1 MDSTDDKSSGSSIGV
16 SKQQRAADTK
26 AAAAAAAAERYAAR
40 RAASSVAKDAK
51 KRAGGAAAQRVLLD
65 GAYFFE
71 VDWREVVGSRRA
83 SVGDFGEAREARAA
97 ARGASPPPSLLR
109 FGEASAAARG
119 ASAVDGGHV
128 LLRSDALPAKKR
140 GRSGSE
146 DCGALVDTVHCELLD
161 YFLTTALQENLA
173 LGKDDIVDLAL
184 GYLKMAVPRPIPPA
198 RVAEHVRDVFPQLL
212 KFATQRA
219 SGRPLAAG
227 EAFDPSVHAWDAAAT
242 YEDWKRAYEEVY
254 SKLPPDSI
262 LPLSILRERERRT
275 RRASARRRSTSQPAS
290 ARTPSWPATTLA
302 SAPLAR
308 TAAAD
313 IMDLALGYAEVA
325 LPRPIP
331 APRITDHVLAVFP
344 QLRKFAAL
352 RVGRRP
358 VAEGEQFNPAVHR
371 WDADATYSDWARKRP
386 PWGYS
391 MLSRILTVGEGV
403 RVRVCECG
411 GGGAYRSGCG

>member
-1 MDSTDDKSSGSSIGV
+1 MPPLSKKVRAAKLAVEIGAAR
-16 SKQQRAADTK
+16 QRA
-26 AAAAAAAAERYAAR
+26 
-40 RAASSVAKDAK
+40 RA
-51 KRAGGAAAQRVLLD
+51 D
-65 GAYFFE
+65 GAYFSE
-71 VDWREVVGSRRA
+71 DDSDRLMLLAREEGAGAGDAASAVAMADGPEQAPRKVALRGRVGWRELVEEVGSRRA
-83 SVGDFGEAREARAA
+83 NVGDFGEAREARAV

-119 ASAVDGGHV
+119 ASAVDGGRV

-184 GYLKMAVPRPIPPA
+184 GYLKMAVPRPIPPV

-262 LPLSILRERERRT
+262 LPLSILREREAADAARECAEAEHLAASK
-275 RRASARRRSTSQPAS
+275 RADPKLACYNIGERAPCPHGCGGHCGLGTGLRGGCAAPPHPRAAHYGPRARRVP
-290 ARTPSWPATTLA
+290 
-302 SAPLAR
+302 
-308 TAAAD
+308 AAAQ
-313 IMDLALGYAEVA
+313 V
-325 LPRPIP
+325 R
-331 APRITDHVLAVFP
+331 R
-344 QLRKFAAL
+344 FA
-352 RVGRRP
+352 RG
-358 VAEGEQFNPAVHR
+358 
-371 WDADATYSDWARKRP
+371 
-386 PWGYS
+386 
-391 MLSRILTVGEGV
+391 
-403 RVRVCECG
+403 
-411 GGGAYRSGCG
+411 

>member
-1 MDSTDDKSSGSSIGV
+1 VRAKKSENFTSYGFSFDLHHSLMESEVAPDCCYPHNTKGSALAKATGATGGQR
-16 SKQQRAADTK
+16 KAAAKEAAAAQRAA
-26 AAAAAAAAERYAAR
+26 A
-40 RAASSVAKDAK
+40 SVAAK
-51 KRAGGAAAQRVLLD
+51 AKREAAAQRVQEGAGVGDAASAVAMAD
-65 GAYFFE
+65 GPEQAPRK
-71 VDWREVVGSRRA
+71 VALRGRVGWRELVEEVGSRRA
-83 SVGDFGEAREARAA
+83 NVGDFGEAREARAA

-119 ASAVDGGHV
+119 ASAVDGGRV

-184 GYLKMAVPRPIPPA
+184 GYLKMAVPRPIPPV

-262 LPLSILRERERRT
+262 LPLSILREREAADAARECAEAEHLAASK
-275 RRASARRRSTSQPAS
+275 RADPKLACYNIGERAPCPHGCGGHCGLGTGLRGGCAAPPHPRAAHYGPRARRVP
-290 ARTPSWPATTLA
+290 
-302 SAPLAR
+302 
-308 TAAAD
+308 AAAQ
-313 IMDLALGYAEVA
+313 V
-325 LPRPIP
+325 R
-331 APRITDHVLAVFP
+331 R
-344 QLRKFAAL
+344 FA
-352 RVGRRP
+352 RG
-358 VAEGEQFNPAVHR
+358 
-371 WDADATYSDWARKRP
+371 
-386 PWGYS
+386 
-391 MLSRILTVGEGV
+391 
-403 RVRVCECG
+403 
-411 GGGAYRSGCG
+411 

>member
-1 MDSTDDKSSGSSIGV
+1 
-16 SKQQRAADTK
+16 
-26 AAAAAAAAERYAAR
+26 
-40 RAASSVAKDAK
+40 
-51 KRAGGAAAQRVLLD
+51 
-65 GAYFFE
+65 
-71 VDWREVVGSRRA
+71 
-83 SVGDFGEAREARAA
+83 VGDFGEASAA

-119 ASAVDGGHV
+119 ASAVDGGRV

-184 GYLKMAVPRPIPPA
+184 GYLKMAVPRPIPPV

-262 LPLSILRERERRT
+262 LPLSILREREAADAARECAEAEHLAASK
-275 RRASARRRSTSQPAS
+275 RADPKLACYNIGERAPCPHGCGGHCGLGTGLRGGCAAPPHPRAAHYGPRARRVP
-290 ARTPSWPATTLA
+290 
-302 SAPLAR
+302 
-308 TAAAD
+308 AAAQ
-313 IMDLALGYAEVA
+313 V
-325 LPRPIP
+325 R
-331 APRITDHVLAVFP
+331 R
-344 QLRKFAAL
+344 FA
-352 RVGRRP
+352 RG
-358 VAEGEQFNPAVHR
+358 
-371 WDADATYSDWARKRP
+371 
-386 PWGYS
+386 
-391 MLSRILTVGEGV
+391 
-403 RVRVCECG
+403 
-411 GGGAYRSGCG
+411 

>member
-1 MDSTDDKSSGSSIGV
+1 MEPEDAPKGCSSIGV
-16 SKQQRAADTK
+16 NKQQRAADTK
-26 AAAAAAAAERYAAR
+26 AAAKKAAAERYAAR

-51 KRAGGAAAQRVLLD
+51 KRAGGAAAQRARAD

-71 VDWREVVGSRRA
+71 VDSDRLMLLAREAGAGAGDAASAVAMADGPEQAPRKVALRGRVGWRELVEEVGSRRA
-83 SVGDFGEAREARAA
+83 NVGDFGEAREARAA

-119 ASAVDGGHV
+119 ASAVDGGRV

-184 GYLKMAVPRPIPPA
+184 GYLKMAVPRPIPPV

-262 LPLSILRERERRT
+262 LPLSILREREAADAARECAEAEHLAASK
-275 RRASARRRSTSQPAS
+275 RADPKLACYNIGERAPCPHGCGGHCGLGTGLRGGCAAPPHPRAAHYGPRARRVP
-290 ARTPSWPATTLA
+290 
-302 SAPLAR
+302 
-308 TAAAD
+308 AAAQ
-313 IMDLALGYAEVA
+313 V
-325 LPRPIP
+325 R
-331 APRITDHVLAVFP
+331 R
-344 QLRKFAAL
+344 FA
-352 RVGRRP
+352 RG
-358 VAEGEQFNPAVHR
+358 
-371 WDADATYSDWARKRP
+371 
-386 PWGYS
+386 
-391 MLSRILTVGEGV
+391 
-403 RVRVCECG
+403 
-411 GGGAYRSGCG
+411 

>member
-1 MDSTDDKSSGSSIGV
+1 MEPEDAPEGCSSIGV

-26 AAAAAAAAERYAAR
+26 AAAKEAAAAQ
-40 RAASSVAKDAK
+40 RAAASASAAT
-51 KRAGGAAAQRVLLD
+51 KREAAAQRVQEGAGVGDAASAVAMAD
-65 GAYFFE
+65 GPEQAPRK
-71 VDWREVVGSRRA
+71 VALRGRVGWRELVEEVGSRRA
-83 SVGDFGEAREARAA
+83 NVGDFGEAREARAV

-119 ASAVDGGHV
+119 ASAVDGGRV

-184 GYLKMAVPRPIPPA
+184 GYLKMAVPRPIPPV

-262 LPLSILRERERRT
+262 LPLSILREREAADAARECAEAEHLAASK
-275 RRASARRRSTSQPAS
+275 RADPKLACYNIGERAPCPHGCGGHCGLGTGLRGGCAAPPHPRAAHYGPRARRVP
-290 ARTPSWPATTLA
+290 
-302 SAPLAR
+302 
-308 TAAAD
+308 AAAQ
-313 IMDLALGYAEVA
+313 V
-325 LPRPIP
+325 R
-331 APRITDHVLAVFP
+331 R
-344 QLRKFAAL
+344 FA
-352 RVGRRP
+352 RG
-358 VAEGEQFNPAVHR
+358 
-371 WDADATYSDWARKRP
+371 
-386 PWGYS
+386 
-391 MLSRILTVGEGV
+391 
-403 RVRVCECG
+403 
-411 GGGAYRSGCG
+411 

>member
-1 MDSTDDKSSGSSIGV
+1 MTGKDITISLHSCLMEGTDDKSSGCIFMEHYTGV
-16 SKQQRAADTK
+16 AGGKGK

-51 KRAGGAAAQRVLLD
+51 KRAGGATTQRARAD

-71 VDWREVVGSRRA
+71 VDSDRLMLLAREEGAGAGDAASAVAMADGPEQAPRKYVLRGRVDLHKVVGSRRA
-83 SVGDFGEAREARAA
+83 SVGDFGEARAA

-109 FGEASAAARG
+109 FGVASAAARG
-119 ASAVDGGHV
+119 ASAVDGGRV
-128 LLRSDALPAKKR
+128 LLRSGALPAKKR

-227 EAFDPSVHAWDAAAT
+227 EAFVPSVHAWDAAAT
-242 YEDWKRAYEEVY
+242 Y
-254 SKLPPDSI
+254 
-262 LPLSILRERERRT
+262 
-275 RRASARRRSTSQPAS
+275 
-290 ARTPSWPATTLA
+290 
-302 SAPLAR
+302 
-308 TAAAD
+308 
-313 IMDLALGYAEVA
+313 
-325 LPRPIP
+325 
-331 APRITDHVLAVFP
+331 
-344 QLRKFAAL
+344 
-352 RVGRRP
+352 
-358 VAEGEQFNPAVHR
+358 
-371 WDADATYSDWARKRP
+371 
-386 PWGYS
+386 
-391 MLSRILTVGEGV
+391 
-403 RVRVCECG
+403 
-411 GGGAYRSGCG
+411 

>member
-1 MDSTDDKSSGSSIGV
+1 MEPEDAPEGCYHQKGSALAKATGATGGQR
-16 SKQQRAADTK
+16 KAEKKEAADAQRAAASASAATK
-26 AAAAAAAAERYAAR
+26 RE
-40 RAASSVAKDAK
+40 
-51 KRAGGAAAQRVLLD
+51 AAAQRVQEGAGVGDAASAVAMADGPEQALRKVLLR
-65 GAYFFE
+65 GRL
-71 VDWREVVGSRRA
+71 DWRKVVKVVGSRRA
-83 SVGDFGEAREARAA
+83 NVGDFGEAREARAV

-119 ASAVDGGHV
+119 ASAVDGGRV
-128 LLRSDALPAKKR
+128 LLRSGALPAKKR

-184 GYLKMAVPRPIPPA
+184 GYLKMAVPRPIPPV

-262 LPLSILRERERRT
+262 LPLSILREREAADAARECAEAEHLAASK
-275 RRASARRRSTSQPAS
+275 RADPKLACYNIGERAPCPHGCGGHCGLGTGLRGGCAAPPHPRAAHYGPRARRVP
-290 ARTPSWPATTLA
+290 
-302 SAPLAR
+302 
-308 TAAAD
+308 AAAQ
-313 IMDLALGYAEVA
+313 V
-325 LPRPIP
+325 R
-331 APRITDHVLAVFP
+331 R
-344 QLRKFAAL
+344 FA
-352 RVGRRP
+352 RG
-358 VAEGEQFNPAVHR
+358 
-371 WDADATYSDWARKRP
+371 
-386 PWGYS
+386 
-391 MLSRILTVGEGV
+391 
-403 RVRVCECG
+403 
-411 GGGAYRSGCG
+411 

>member
-1 MDSTDDKSSGSSIGV
+1 VRAKKSENFTSYGFSFDLHHSLMEGEQNTTTLSGAPSAGGIGWA
-16 SKQQRAADTK
+16 RAAK
-26 AAAAAAAAERYAAR
+26 AAAKEAKAAKLAAASAA
-40 RAASSVAKDAK
+40 AKAK
-51 KRAGGAAAQRVLLD
+51 REAAAQRARAD
-65 GAYFFE
+65 GAYFSE
-71 VDWREVVGSRRA
+71 DDSDRLMLLAREEGAGAGDAASAVAMADGPEQAPRKVLLRGRVDWRKVVKVVGSRRA
-83 SVGDFGEAREARAA
+83 SVGDFGEARAA

-119 ASAVDGGHV
+119 ASAVDGGRV

-184 GYLKMAVPRPIPPA
+184 GYLKMAVPRPIPPV

-262 LPLSILRERERRT
+262 LPLSILREREAADAARECAEAEHLAASK
-275 RRASARRRSTSQPAS
+275 RADPKLACYNIGERAPCPHGCGGHCGLGTGLRGGCAAPPHPRAAHYGPRARRVP
-290 ARTPSWPATTLA
+290 
-302 SAPLAR
+302 
-308 TAAAD
+308 AAAQ
-313 IMDLALGYAEVA
+313 V
-325 LPRPIP
+325 R
-331 APRITDHVLAVFP
+331 R
-344 QLRKFAAL
+344 FA
-352 RVGRRP
+352 RG
-358 VAEGEQFNPAVHR
+358 
-371 WDADATYSDWARKRP
+371 
-386 PWGYS
+386 
-391 MLSRILTVGEGV
+391 
-403 RVRVCECG
+403 
-411 GGGAYRSGCG
+411 